1 LDKKFE
7 RYSHSVEVNEQK
19 RLLAIY
25 RPNEKGEKALFAS
38 VDLPVKSFNEDAEG
52 YREFARLLGENL
64 LIDSPVARKLL
75 GLGNG
80 GNNKE
85 KEE

>member
-1 LDKKFE
+1 MDKKFE
-7 RYSHSVEVNEQK
+7 RYSHWVEVNEQK

-25 RPNEKGEKALFAS
+25 RVNEKGKKALFTS
-38 VDLPVKSFNEDAEG
+38 VDLPVKSFDEDSEG
-52 YREFARLLGENL
+52 YREFAPLLGENL

-75 GLGNG
+75 RLGNG